1 MLATLKKIFYKLR
14 KSAPASGLI
23 FTKDLLAGKKYKI
36 GAYTYGLPQVVWDE
50 DANLFIGKFC
60 SIAGSVKIYLG
71 GNHRVDWVSTYPF
84 NSFNELFPDARGI
97 TGHPTTKG
105 DVIIGNDVW
114 IGDSSTIF
122 SGVKIG
128 DGAVIAAGSVVTKN
142 IGPYELWA
150 GNPARLIKKRFDD
163 ESIKKLLL
171 IKWWEWEIEKI
182 NTIAPLLCSDDIQE
196 FIKKFEP

>member
-1 MLATLKKIFYKLR
+1 MQTILKKIFNKLR
-14 KSAPASGLI
+14 KPAPASGLI
-23 FTKDLLAGKKYKI
+23 FTKDLLAGKKYQI

-60 SIAGSVKIYLG
+60 SIAGGVKIYLG

-84 NSFNELFPDARGI
+84 NSFNNLFPDARGI
-97 TGHPTTKG
+97 SGHPTTKG

-114 IGDSSTIF
+114 IGDNSTIF
-122 SGVKIG
+122 SGVNIS
-128 DGAVIAAGSVVTKN
+128 DGAVIAAGSVITKN

-171 IKWWEWEIEKI
+171 IRWWEWEIEKI
-182 NTIAPLLCSDDIQE
+182 NTIAPLLCSDDIQA